1 MARSVQEIRQE
12 IKKLSLVE
20 KEYLLR
26 ALVIELDVAADPEID
41 ALWLDEA
48 QRRGQEIDEGLVQ
61 CVPAEQCSRGSS
73 RPSRNDPGVSPGG

>member
-12 IKKLSLVE
+12 IQKLSLVE
-20 KEYLLR
+20 KEDLLR

-61 CVPAEQCSRGSS
+61 CVPAEDVFKRLESTLKK
-73 RPSRNDPGVSPGG
+73 